1 MGWIRRVTVSVGLA
15 VSVGASLTIVSV
27 GAAGGF
33 GLGAGTFTFTDT
45 SAFANFFNPV
55 DSSSVNINVDR
66 STFLF
71 KPRPNAP
78 LQTGVMTTLNVT
90 QFIPNADPTL
100 PPTINST
107 CLVIPDGDFSV
118 SGNLQS
124 ATLNVVDEST
134 QCPSF
139 LVPLTGAAPD
149 KGPGGGGGGIPLPLS
164 INATWTGNG
173 AVGVSDSNGTFR
185 CLTFVSITHDH
196 NQSALSSSVAAT
208 ISNIGSFNG
217 GPQSGAFGSVALNT
231 HVENVAGQ
239 GILPPQCGGKGGG

>member
-1 MGWIRRVTVSVGLA
+1 MAWLRRVTVSIGLA
-15 VSVGASLTIVSV
+15 VSVAASLTIASV
-27 GAAGGF
+27 AAATGF
-33 GLGAGTFTFTDT
+33 GAGAGTFTFTDT
-45 SAFANFFNPV
+45 SAFANFFNPA
-55 DSSSVNINVDR
+55 DFSSVDVNVDH

-71 KPRPNAP
+71 KTRPNGQ
-78 LQTGVMTTLNVT
+78 LQTGVMTILNVT

-124 ATLNVVDEST
+124 ATLNVVNEST
-134 QCPSF
+134 QCPGF
-139 LVPLTGAAPD
+139 LVPLTGAAPA
-149 KGPGGGGGGIPLPLS
+149 KGTGGGGGGIPLPLS
-164 INATWTGNG
+164 INASWTGNG
-173 AVGVSDSNGTFR
+173 ALGVSDSNGTFR

-196 NQSALSSSVAAT
+196 NLSALSLSVAAT

-217 GPQSGAFGSVALNT
+217 GPQSGVFGSVAMNT